1 VVDVQELA
9 RAHTEAA
16 IQTLAECLRD
26 PRHKVQAAA
35 ILLDRAWGKPSQPL
49 VGDEERPT
57 AIQFSWAPATPQPQP
72 QAAPVIDAPTSTD
85 GTHSLA
91 PLTLVWESNC

>member
-1 VVDVQELA
+1 MDVTALA

-16 IQTLAECLRD
+16 IQTLADCLRD

-49 VGDEERPT
+49 VGDEERPAVIRFEWASAAPPAAADAAATAAT
-57 AIQFSWAPATPQPQP
+57 AI
-72 QAAPVIDAPTSTD
+72 DAE
-85 GTHSLA
+85 A
-91 PLTLVWESNC
+91 RPLSLVWQSDC